1 MKKYIVSLSEAER
14 EECDNLV
21 RKGVGKAKSITHA
34 RILLMAD
41 ESGGNGRPDEEI
53 ATCFGVNV
61 RTVERLRQRLVEE
74 GFEIAVH
81 GRPYTTK
88 VSRIKVDGDV
98 QAHVIALSRSEA
110 PKGRARWTM
119 QLLAS
124 EMVRLQ
130 YVESISH
137 ESVRQVLKKTNSR
150 PGEAKGG

>member
-1 MKKYIVSLSEAER
+1 MKKYIASLNDAER

-21 RKGVGKAKSITHA
+21 RKGTGKAKSITHA

-41 ESGGNGRPDEEI
+41 DRDGKGKPDEEI
-53 ATCFGVNV
+53 ATFFGVNV
-61 RTVERLRQRLVEE
+61 RTVERLRQCLVEE
-74 GFEIAVH
+74 GFEIAVY

-88 VSRIKVDGDV
+88 VSKIKVDGDV

-119 QLLAS
+119 KLLAS

-130 YVESISH
+130 FVESISH
-137 ESVRQVLKKTNSR
+137 ESVRQVLKKMNSR
-150 PGEAKGG
+150 PGGTKDG